1 MADVLSRTTL
11 AEYAG
16 STPDQRTVA
25 FDRIH
30 QLPYEI
36 FPDSKPKAAF
46 GIAILF
52 NELENV
58 KDGHSHIPAELADDQ
73 IEDYLVGYVVKAA
86 LHSESQGRF
95 DG

>member
-1 MADVLSRTTL
+1 MPDVLSRTTL
-11 AEYAG
+11 AEYA
-16 STPDQRTVA
+16 SSSPDQRTVA

-46 GIAILF
+46 GIAVLF

-58 KDGHSHIPAELADDQ
+58 RNGNAHIPAELANDQ
-73 IEDYLVGYVVKAA
+73 IEDYLVGYVVKAV
-86 LHSESQGRF
+86 LNSESQGRF